1 MNDAQS
7 LGLGPN
13 GRLTDPPGIDHRQ
26 RHRMD
31 PISAIAPAKSL
42 TSVAFERLR
51 VAILAGELLPKER
64 MPIQALSERYEV
76 GPTAIRE
83 ALSRLVTEG
92 LVTSEDQRGFRVT
105 PVSRADLLDLTQT
118 RMRVEQMALRLAI
131 EHGDIEWES
140 RLLSRL
146 HRLSRTPP
154 PTSPEL
160 DAPWAAAHRSFHE
173 ALIDGCASPWT
184 VQLCRLLYDKSER
197 YRNLAKHKTR
207 DRGRDVA
214 AEHHGLMDAAMARD
228 AEAACRLLGE
238 HFIETTQIIL
248 EGGLVGDG

>member
-1 MNDAQS
+1 MRKAGGSGRIATLPTHPGVDA
-7 LGLGPN
+7 G
-13 GRLTDPPGIDHRQ
+13 Q
-26 RHRMD
+26 RNRMETV
-31 PISAIAPAKSL
+31 SAAAPAKSL

-51 VAILAGELLPKER
+51 VAILAGELLPQER
-64 MPIQALSERYEV
+64 LPIQALSERYEV

-92 LVTSEDQRGFRVT
+92 LVTSEEQRGFRVT

-131 EHGDIEWES
+131 ERGDIEWES
-140 RLLSRL
+140 RLLSRF

-173 ALIDGCASPWT
+173 ALIDGCASLWT

-197 YRNLAKHKTR
+197 YRNLAKQKSR
-207 DRGRDVA
+207 DRRRDVA
-214 AEHHGLMDAAMARD
+214 NEHRALMDAAMARVAD
-228 AEAACRLLGE
+228 EACRLLGE
-238 HFIETTQIIL
+238 HFAETTEIIL
-248 EGGLVGDG
+248 AGGLVGDE

>member
-1 MNDAQS
+1 MDTVS
-7 LGLGPN
+7 
-13 GRLTDPPGIDHRQ
+13 GI
-26 RHRMD
+26 
-31 PISAIAPAKSL
+31 AKSL
-42 TSVAFERLR
+42 TSLAFERLR
-51 VAILAGELLPKER
+51 FDILAGELLPAER
-64 MPIQALSERYEV
+64 LRIQALSERYQV
-76 GPTAIRE
+76 GATAIRE

-92 LVTSEDQRGFRVT
+92 LVAAEDQRGFNVA
-105 PVSRADLLDLTQT
+105 PVSRAELLDLTQT
-118 RMRVEQMALRLAI
+118 RVRVEQMALRLAI
-131 EHGDIEWES
+131 EKGDIEWES
-140 RLLSRL
+140 RLLASF

-154 PTSPEL
+154 PTSPNSDEQWS
-160 DAPWAAAHRSFHE
+160 AVHRRFHE

-184 VQLCRLLYDKSER
+184 MRLCKLLHDKSER